1 MPSLGKGDVAVSE
14 IEMKVTLNG
23 TNVFGMRLLDFSRSA
38 LPAVSGELA
47 EPFTRALHLAG

>member
-23 TNVFGMRLLDFSRSA
+23 TNVFGMRLLDFSKSA
-38 LPAVSGELA
+38 VPAVSGELA